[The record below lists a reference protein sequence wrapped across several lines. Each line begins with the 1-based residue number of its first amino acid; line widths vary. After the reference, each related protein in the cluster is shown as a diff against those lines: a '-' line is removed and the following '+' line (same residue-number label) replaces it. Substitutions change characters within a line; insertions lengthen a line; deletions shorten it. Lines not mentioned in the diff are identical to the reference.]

1 MKIFVSFDYENDRHY
16 KTLLNAWNAHSV
28 IPFVFDD
35 GSSNEINSWDI
46 PVIKRALS
54 RKINEADAVLV
65 LVGKYANSRHKDSL
79 SIGYKNWQNFEIAKA
94 KELGKKLIGVK
105 IECSNDSPEELLGSG
120 AEWAKSFTM
129 ESIKAAIHKT
139 QYGW

>member
-1 MKIFVSFDYENDRHY
+1 MRIFVSFDYENDRHY
-16 KTLLNAWNAHSV
+16 KSLLNAWNASSA

-35 GSSNEINSWDI
+35 GSSDEINSWDI
-46 PVIKRALS
+46 TAIKRALS

-65 LVGKYANSRHKDSL
+65 LVGKYANSKHKDSL

-94 KELGKKLIGVK
+94 KELNKKLIGVK
-105 IECSNDSPEELLGSG
+105 INCLNESPDELLCSG

-129 ESIKAAIHKT
+129 ESIKAAIHKA
-139 QYGW
+139 QYGR